1 MDPSIAQ
8 PTMMNPGQPQMMN
21 PSDMSTGQQPNNMD
35 QNSMSGPPMMNHQQ
49 PQQVIYNVFN

>member
-1 MDPSIAQ
+1 
-8 PTMMNPGQPQMMN
+8 MMNPGQPQMMN